1 MNIENESHKKK
12 IKIYS
17 NFKSKESDKRL
28 ATNQVRLD
36 DNIKDYNKESL
47 NQDKD
52 NFDKNPSLNL
62 ENIKS
67 SNFQKNITNKES
79 INLINK
85 NKNIEEKSEFTS
97 KKESKP
103 KDLKS
108 KKSIKTNFSKNSS
121 VKSTLPD
128 IKNDQNKFSNL
139 KSSSNIPAFYY
150 FKTTNKKNAIS
161 LKKDNNFDKI
171 NDININTYNN
181 SNKNS
186 NFFSNEKPNNLIY
199 YENLNVPLKYP
210 KRPTTI
216 EYGKSFSNKNSNL
229 KSNNKHKLSIASYS
243 TKNINE
249 TNFKNNLD
257 NENNHNE
264 NDRDK
269 DKSLLIEADKI
280 SENKSSNN
288 KAKIN
293 VNLNTYLI
301 NKRLNEREFF
311 QDGNG
316 VFKYSEPNT
325 CKSNGSK
332 NIFNKSNMINKNL
345 ITKINHFNSI
355 RVISKKKNK
364 SKSESSYYDI
374 TNNDRNNHFNFNY
387 DNSFPYSI
395 RNNGSTMNS
404 NFQKNSTIKLNKDRS
419 NDENLNYNEFIINTN
434 HKKINSLSE
443 ENFRKIENNNDL
455 YLKDCSSNP
464 IELFNINKHILFST
478 SSFSPKSLH
487 HNKSFS
493 PTNEEKFSIDNFT
506 NNNIKAYFSKSCN
519 NFNKELNERKNTHN
533 YLTIQSQMPKN
544 CNFVMKLN
552 TDLNKENSMKN
563 CVFPVT
569 RPKTVNAI
577 DLKYN
582 ARIKQDVY
590 KSIQDV
596 MIVPTSYLPF
606 SRKRDK
612 VYELEKKSFQFQDI
626 VEKELKEAK
635 KRAAKKI
642 KIKSKNELSNY
653 MIRDYFIGEKG
664 DTVKSSMLEIFY
676 KISN

>member
-664 DTVKSSMLEIFY
+664 DTVKSSML
-676 KISN
+676 